1 MIRLTAHAKI
11 NWYLEITGKRP
22 DGYHTLETVF
32 QTIALGDEL
41 TFEPSDTIV
50 VSCSNASLPV
60 DERNLVTRA
69 AFRLREALGETRG
82 ARIHLE
88 KISPMGAGLGG
99 GSADA
104 AAALK
109 GLLQLWGK
117 TLPEDRLKVL
127 AVSLGADVPFFLTG
141 GLCLG
146 TGIGEVLS
154 PLPALPKTWM
164 VVVWPGF
171 GVPTKDAYARVK
183 LPFSEAAPKRAA
195 DPRTSLFNRFESLV
209 FPAYPALEGIKRDVR
224 EAGATASLMSGS
236 GSAVFGLVPGESEGR
251 AALANLKKKYPHSW
265 LTHTL

>member
-32 QTIALGDEL
+32 QTIGLGDEL
-41 TFEPSDTIV
+41 TFDRADSLV
-50 VSCSNASLPV
+50 VSCSDPSLPV

-69 AFRLREALGETRG
+69 ALRLREALGESRG

-104 AAALK
+104 AAALV
-109 GLLQLWGK
+109 GLQTLWGK
-117 TLPEDRLKVL
+117 ALPEDRLKAL

-146 TGIGEVLS
+146 TGIGEVLT
-154 PLPALPKTWM
+154 PLPPIPKTWM

-183 LPFSEAAPKRAA
+183 LPFADAAPKRAS
-195 DPRTSLFNRFESLV
+195 DPRASLFNRFESLV
-209 FPAYPALEGIKRDVR
+209 FPAYPALQGVKDDIRQ
-224 EAGATASLMSGS
+224 AGASGVLMSGS
-236 GSAVFGLVPGESEGR
+236 GSAVFGLVSNEIEGR
-251 AALANLKKKYPHSW
+251 QILSKVKTKYPDSW
-265 LTHTL
+265 LTHTV